1 MAKKAKTRK
10 SISKRFKITKT
21 GKVLRRA
28 VGQDH
33 NLSKQTGKKRRLL
46 KKWVEV
52 SPIEVKQLKKS
63 LYL

>member
-1 MAKKAKTRK
+1 MANKAKTRK

-28 VGQDH
+28 IGQDH
-33 NLSKQTGKKRRLL
+33 NLSKQTGKKRRQL